1 MLCRAQQ
8 CQWLLSDKVANP
20 HSRSVALNRPT
31 FAQRWQCERFRAT
44 PGMVFFLQFYVK
56 SNSHCSLQSGA
67 HFADLISKMLRTCQ
81 FFPIF
86 CKIELS
92 LHSRVGSV
100 RFGFVF
106 QELVNF
112 RFPVRFGSVPG
123 NIIKKNGSVRFGFR
137 FLTGLVS
144 GS

>member
-1 MLCRAQQ
+1 MRLATSRYNPA
-8 CQWLLSDKVANP
+8 CQEHCKISTNIDNGDDSALL
-20 HSRSVALNRPT
+20 RSPQF
-31 FAQRWQCERFRAT
+31 FAFFCENE
-44 PGMVFFLQFYVK
+44 L
-56 SNSHCSLQSGA
+56 SLQSGA